1 MTLATVFARAQNG
14 LTADLVTVEVH
25 LAPGLPGL
33 NIVGLPEASVREAK
47 DRVRAAIS
55 NSGYRFPL
63 QRITCNLAP
72 ADLPKDGSRFDLAIA
87 LGILAPSQPIP
98 RQPHDEIGR
107 ASCRERGCQSVEL
120 SVVAAY
126 LKKKNKK

>member
-1 MTLATVFARAQNG
+1 MTLATVYARAQNG
-14 LTADLVTVEVH
+14 LTADLVSVEVH

-47 DRVRAAIS
+47 DRVRAAIV

-87 LGILAPSQPIP
+87 LGILAASQQVPAEP
-98 RQPHDEIGR
+98 LAALEVLG
-107 ASCRERGCQSVEL
+107 EL
-120 SVVAAY
+120 S
-126 LKKKNKK
+126 LSGEIRP

>member
-55 NSGYRFPL
+55 HSGRSEQHPSELQSLMRISYADIVLNNNNS
-63 QRITCNLAP
+63 
-72 ADLPKDGSRFDLAIA
+72 
-87 LGILAPSQPIP
+87 ILTY
-98 RQPHDEIGR
+98 PHSIR
-107 ASCRERGCQSVEL
+107 L
-120 SVVAAY
+120 THI
-126 LKKKNKK
+126 NT